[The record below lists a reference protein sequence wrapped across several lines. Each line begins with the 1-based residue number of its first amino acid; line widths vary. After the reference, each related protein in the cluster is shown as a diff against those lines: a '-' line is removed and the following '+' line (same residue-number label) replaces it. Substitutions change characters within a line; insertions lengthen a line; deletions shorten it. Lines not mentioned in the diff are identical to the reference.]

1 MTGAGFRGSL
11 LNVTDR
17 EQADNKEQIEKPI
30 TEATLIV
37 NVLLS

>member
-1 MTGAGFRGSL
+1 MAGAGFRGSL
-11 LNVTDR
+11 LNVIDR
-17 EQADNKEQIEKPI
+17 EQADSIEMIEKPI